1 MGYGLVYV
9 SVHQPLLFGGD
20 MWLPGSLSLDAVAKE
35 PFTHLDRDWV
45 YGIWYCGTSFQKAI
59 YYGQYPAT
67 FVKRVLR
74 LFPKCDMLHLCCGRC
89 HIDGALNVD
98 IKPLPEVDLVANV
111 ETRLPRAAKSFDVIL
126 IDPPYSQE
134 DSKRYK
140 VPRLV
145 RSNRVMKEARRLLR
159 PNGWLLWLDEK
170 YPSYRRAEWRLR
182 GLIAIITGFNRRT
195 RVLSM
200 WQPIK
205 YRQST

>member
-1 MGYGLVYV
+1 
-9 SVHQPLLFGGD
+9 
-20 MWLPGSLSLDAVAKE
+20 MWLPGPLSLDAVAKE
-35 PFTHLDRDWV
+35 KFTHLEHDWV
-45 YGIWYCGTSFQKAI
+45 YGVWYCGTSFQKAI
-59 YYGQYPAT
+59 YHGQYPMT

-98 IKPLPEVDLVANV
+98 IKSLPEVDLIADV
-111 ETRLPRAAKSFDVIL
+111 EKKLPRAAKSYDVIL

-134 DSKRYK
+134 DSTRYG

-145 RSNRVMKEARRLLR
+145 KASKVMKEARRLLR

-170 YPSYRRAEWRLR
+170 FPARRTAEWNLR
-182 GLIAIITGFNRRT
+182 GLISVVTGPNRRV

-205 YRQST
+205 YKKRLH

>member
-1 MGYGLVYV
+1 MNKPTWAHG
-9 SVHQPLLFGGD
+9 P
-20 MWLPGSLSLDAVAKE
+20 LSLDAIAEE
-35 PFTHLDRDWV
+35 PFTHLDDRDIELDRDWI
-45 YGIWYCGTSFQKAI
+45 YGVWYCGTSFQKAV

-74 LFPKCDMLHLCCGRC
+74 LFPTGKMLHLCCGRC

-98 IKPLPEVDLVANV
+98 IRDDLPEVDLVGNA
-111 ETRLPRAAKSFDVIL
+111 ESLPTLADKTFDVVL

-134 DSKRYK
+134 DSERYK
-140 VPRLV
+140 VPLLV
-145 RSNRVMKEARRLLR
+145 KPSKVMREAKRLLR
-159 PNGWLLWLDEK
+159 PDGWLLWLDEK

-200 WQPIK
+200 WQPTGEK
-205 YRQST
+205 DEATAN